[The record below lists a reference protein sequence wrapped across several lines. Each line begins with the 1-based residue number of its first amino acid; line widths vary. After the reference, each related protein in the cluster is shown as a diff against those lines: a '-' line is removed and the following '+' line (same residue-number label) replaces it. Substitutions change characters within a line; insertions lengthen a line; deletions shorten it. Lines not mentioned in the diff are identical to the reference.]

1 MENTSLDLYF
11 TFQFF
16 HNRPI
21 FKESIWGQTRR
32 SKRSKR
38 GQLTQNWKIYL
49 YMLFFGANTHLILLG
64 LQNMDLY
71 LHFTFQ
77 FVSLGLFLRILQEV
91 ILGCLKRSKRG
102 QSTQS
107 RKIYLQMHFFI
118 TDNHFIPLTVINCI
132 ISTSGVIRGNWKL

>member
-1 MENTSLDLYF
+1 MYIFIYF
-11 TFQFF
+11 HFFSNYAYEAVNKTQLFQKYRFSALFYILVF

-49 YMLFFGANTHLILLG
+49 YMHFFGANTHLILLG

-71 LHFTFQ
+71 LHFTF
-77 FVSLGLFLRILQEV
+77 
-91 ILGCLKRSKRG
+91 
-102 QSTQS
+102 
-107 RKIYLQMHFFI
+107 
-118 TDNHFIPLTVINCI
+118 
-132 ISTSGVIRGNWKL
+132 